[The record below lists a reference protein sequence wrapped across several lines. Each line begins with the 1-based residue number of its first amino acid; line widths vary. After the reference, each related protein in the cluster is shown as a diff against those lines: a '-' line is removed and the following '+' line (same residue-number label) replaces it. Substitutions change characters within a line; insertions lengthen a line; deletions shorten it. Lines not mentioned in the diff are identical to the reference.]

1 MMVRDKDIELVI
13 DALVFRIRH
22 LETELAWQEMKNEEL
37 KKENAKLKGGEAVGQ
52 A

>member
-22 LETELAWQEMKNEEL
+22 LETELAWQEIKLEEL
-37 KKENAKLKGGEAVGQ
+37 KKENAKLKGGEGNS
-52 A
+52 

>member
-22 LETELAWQEMKNEEL
+22 LETELAWQEICAQSPNGVCEL
-37 KKENAKLKGGEAVGQ
+37 KILNVLVAQ
-52 A
+52 